1 MPAES
6 EIDRRVD
13 GTELK
18 AMIAKSALDQPNGV
32 LGSLGLIADG
42 RDERQTHPS

>member
-1 MPAES
+1 MSDES
-6 EIDRRVD
+6 EIDRRVE

-18 AMIAKSALDQPNGV
+18 AMIAKSAPDQRNGV

-42 RDERQTHPS
+42 RGERQTHPS